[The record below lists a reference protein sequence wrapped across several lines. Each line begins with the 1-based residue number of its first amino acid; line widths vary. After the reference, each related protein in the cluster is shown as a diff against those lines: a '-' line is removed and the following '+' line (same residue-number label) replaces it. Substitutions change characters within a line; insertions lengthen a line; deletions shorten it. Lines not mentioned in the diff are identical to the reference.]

1 MNKAELLQKCTD
13 LGIDPSGLD
22 TNAKLKAAIAAKEAE
37 LKALEVSEEEVEA
50 KEAAEKAAA
59 EKAAQEK
66 ASIAKTAPE
75 KAAAEKAAAEK
86 AAAEKEA
93 TAKAKADKAAAKKE
107 AEVAVYTDE
116 KGRKWSFKASA
127 PKKINIDG
135 HSMSQEEI
143 FEDEDIISEL
153 IYGNCTFLTQKSK

>member
-13 LGIDPSGLD
+13 LGIDISGLD
-22 TNAKLKAAIAAKEAE
+22 TNAKLKAAIEAKEAE
-37 LKALEVSEEEVEA
+37 LEALEVE
-50 KEAAEKAAA
+50 
-59 EKAAQEK
+59 
-66 ASIAKTAPE
+66 TE

-86 AAAEKEA
+86 AEKE
-93 TAKAKADKAAAKKE
+93 
-107 AEVAVYTDE
+107 VPVYTDE
-116 KGRKWSFKASA
+116 KGRKWSFKATA

-153 IYGNCTFLTQKSK
+153 IYGNSTLLIQKSK

>member
-13 LGIDPSGLD
+13 LGIDISGLD
-22 TNAKLKAAIAAKEAE
+22 TNAKLKAAIEAKEAE
-37 LKALEVSEEEVEA
+37 LEALEVE
-50 KEAAEKAAA
+50 
-59 EKAAQEK
+59 
-66 ASIAKTAPE
+66 TE

-86 AAAEKEA
+86 AEAEKAAAEKAEA
-93 TAKAKADKAAAKKE
+93 EKAAAEKAE
-107 AEVAVYTDE
+107 AEKAAAEKAAAEKAEKEVPVYTDE
-116 KGRKWSFKASA
+116 KGRKWSFKATA

-153 IYGNCTFLTQKSK
+153 IYGNSTLLIQKSK